1 MMCGYPGRE
10 LSNEICNSGNRKPK
24 QRPRPAI
31 EWLILE
37 GLESCARA
45 FISLAIRESLEKK
58 EKHILYQH
66 SDTHLSNPCFASRH
80 VLQI

>member
-10 LSNEICNSGNRKPK
+10 LSNEICNLGNRKPK

-45 FISLAIRESLEKK
+45 FISLAIRE
-58 EKHILYQH
+58 
-66 SDTHLSNPCFASRH
+66 
-80 VLQI
+80 